1 MSINFFKISAMK
13 SFLKTPCYT
22 SVIMAGRPSLT
33 PSSKSGAHLAHLRKT
48 AGLSQVQ
55 LAEAINIPQRS
66 VSFYE
71 RQATSLPSHLLPKL
85 AYALDVSIETLL
97 GLPEASN
104 PQTKRGPKSELEKRF
119 EKIRKLPRKEQQLIV
134 DVLDRFVD
142 AGALKGRHS

>member
-1 MSINFFKISAMK
+1 M
-13 SFLKTPCYT
+13 
-22 SVIMAGRPSLT
+22 
-33 PSSKSGAHLAHLRKT
+33 AHLRKT

-85 AYALDVSIETLL
+85 ADALDVSIETLL